1 MKGTY
6 APSLGHFVVKL
17 ETYLRMA
24 KIPYEVQYVFQKFR
38 TDTPELTTYR
48 NGLLRIDIVCS
59 TVSTFQTYMYMYM
72 SMPKRELIHW
82 FKRREKEIDEA
93 KKSQQN
99 MLSSSN
105 ISIVEN
111 VDGRQWTYPWSFK
124 EW

>member
-24 KIPYEVQYVFQKFR
+24 KIPYEVQYFFQKFR

-59 TVSTFQTYMYMYM
+59 TVSTFQTYMYMYTETYLCQNV
-72 SMPKRELIHW
+72 SLFIGLKDVKRKLTRQ
-82 FKRREKEIDEA
+82 KKKKK

-111 VDGRQWTYPWSFK
+111 VDGRQ
-124 EW
+124 